1 MLIKDY
7 CIIHCLYYNIPIHGV
22 NSVYSAPCTL
32 KYMKKLNFLLNFI
45 LIAAILF
52 LVYEFGVKYFLENQ
66 VLKQVINRLSA
77 DSRVAEVIVTDVKYD
92 KVNQKDLTTI
102 KFVEYDTNDKPLAPR
117 YFTFSGNTIQ
127 FQSLVVRFDD
137 SYVKSGDK
145 LRGKSIYIFWKV
157 FLLDG
162 KNTKVYDLV
171 NINEV
176 PEAYKVSRVRN
187 KFEDKIWKKFWD
199 YALGPQEAKRMG
211 IKNAQI
217 EAPGTR
223 FIPGFIY
230 TISIEHDGG
239 LRIDTLLIPEILRG
253 ERIPS

>member
-1 MLIKDY
+1 
-7 CIIHCLYYNIPIHGV
+7 
-22 NSVYSAPCTL
+22 
-32 KYMKKLNFLLNFI
+32 MKKLNFLLSFI
-45 LIAAILF
+45 IVAAILF
-52 LVYEFGVKYFLENQ
+52 FAYEFGVKYFLENQ
-66 VLKQVINRLSA
+66 VLKQVINRLNT

-92 KVNQKDLTTI
+92 KVNRKDITTI
-102 KFVEYDTNDKPLAPR
+102 KFVEFDTRDKPLAPR

-127 FQSLVVRFDD
+127 FQSLVVRFNDA
-137 SYVKSGDK
+137 YVKSGDR
-145 LRGKSIYIFWKV
+145 LRGKSIYLFWKV

-162 KNTKVYDLV
+162 ENTQVYDLV
-171 NINEV
+171 NIDEV
-176 PEAYKVSRVRN
+176 PAAYKIFRARN
-187 KFEDKIWKKFWD
+187 KFEDKIWKKFWN
-199 YALGPQEAKRMG
+199 YALNSQEAKRMG

-253 ERIPS
+253 EKIPS